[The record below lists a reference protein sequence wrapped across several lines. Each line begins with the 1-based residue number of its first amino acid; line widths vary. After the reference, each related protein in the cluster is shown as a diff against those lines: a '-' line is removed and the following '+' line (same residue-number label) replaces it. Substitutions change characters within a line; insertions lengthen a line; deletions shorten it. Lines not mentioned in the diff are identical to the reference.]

1 LDVTAGSIVHPEGR
15 HSLPVTPRDEIDEH
29 LSTLQASKAM
39 WATTSIQQRMKYL
52 DSIVDRTASLAER
65 WVHLACIAKG
75 IPFDDPVASEEW
87 NSGPHLTVRNARLLR
102 NSLQDILDHGSPQ
115 FPGPVT
121 TRKGQTIVGV
131 FPTDMFDKLLWTGIR
146 AEIWMEPGVTA
157 ENLTATQAVAYHK
170 DADRSGR
177 VGLVLGA
184 GNIASIPPMDV
195 MYKLFVENE
204 VAILK
209 MNPVNE
215 YLGPIFSEVFADLID
230 DGYFRI
236 AYGGAEE
243 GDYLSHHPLVESIHM
258 TGSDKTYEAIVFGT
272 GDEGAARK
280 AADEPI
286 LDKPFT
292 SELGNVTPVI
302 VVPGPWSDKDI
313 EHQGMN
319 ISAMLTHNAGFNC
332 VAARVVVTPED
343 WDLRSDLVAAVK
355 AGLAITPE
363 RPAYYPGARER
374 WEAFLTAHPNAT
386 AVTEG
391 DGTVPW
397 TLIEGLRA
405 EASDNVCFT
414 TESFT
419 GIFAE
424 AALPA
429 AESTVEY
436 IREAVVFCNDHL
448 WGTLGATIIVHPDS
462 LKDPEIK
469 AAVDE
474 AIADLRY
481 GTICVNAWSGVGYF
495 ATSTSWGAFPGHE
508 RTDIQSG
515 TSVVHNTYLFDRPQK
530 SVLWAP
536 FRTPVKPLWFS
547 THGTRHHVTRKMVDL
562 DADPSWLKVPG
573 IFWSALRG

>member
-1 LDVTAGSIVHPEGR
+1 MTAGSIVHPEGR
-15 HSLPVTPRDEIDEH
+15 HSLPVTPREEIDEY
-29 LSTLQASKAM
+29 LSTLQTSKAM
-39 WATTSIQQRMKYL
+39 WATTSIQQRITYL
-52 DSIVDRTASLAER
+52 DSIIERTASLAER
-65 WVHLACIAKG
+65 WVRLACIAKG

-121 TRKGQTIVGV
+121 TQKGQTVVGV

-146 AEIWMEPGVTA
+146 AEIWMQPGVTP
-157 ENLTATQAVAYHK
+157 ENLAATQAVVYRK

-184 GNIASIPPMDV
+184 GNIASIPPMDA

-215 YLGPIFSEVFADLID
+215 YLGPIFSEVFAGLID

-272 GDEGAARK
+272 GEEGAARK
-280 AADEPI
+280 AADDPI

-302 VVPGPWSDKDI
+302 VVPGPWSEKDI

-343 WDLRSDLVAAVK
+343 WNLRNDLVAAVK
-355 AGLAITPE
+355 AGLAVTPE

-374 WEAFLTAHPNAT
+374 WEAFLAEHPNAT
-386 AVTEG
+386 AVTDG
-391 DGTVPW
+391 NGTVPW

-419 GIFAE
+419 GVFAE
-424 AALPA
+424 AALPVA
-429 AESTVEY
+429 SSTVEY
-436 IREAVVFCNDHL
+436 IREAVEFCNDHL

-495 ATSTSWGAFPGHE
+495 ATSTSWGAFPGHQ

-515 TSVVHNTYLFDRPQK
+515 TSVVHNTYMFDRPQK

-562 DADPSWLKVPG
+562 DADPSWAKVPG
-573 IFWSALRG
+573 ILWSAMRG